1 VSAFFRAPERQEAEM
16 AEEDVLSQMLDAWR
30 EDVESVPF
38 PQFNELLIPRQQ
50 VRPRTASHCTARPSV
65 ARVTN
70 ATRRTD
76 A

>member
-1 VSAFFRAPERQEAEM
+1 M
-16 AEEDVLSQMLDAWR
+16 AEDDVLSQMLNAWR
-30 EDVESVPF
+30 DDVESVPF
-38 PQFNELLIPRQQ
+38 PQFSELLIPRQQ
-50 VRPRTASHCTARPSV
+50 VRPRTGSRCSGRPSV